1 MSNTPSQ
8 TKLGL
13 SIFLSIILYNVLPEM
28 EIEYASLLEYSAIV
42 IKEAAVG
49 LLIGFSAYICSSIIL
64 FAGRMIDTDIGLAM
78 ASMFDPTTQQMSTI
92 TGSLYNN
99 LIMLLML
106 VSNMHVFL
114 LSAMKDSF
122 TLIPIGEVTVN
133 GTLYETMIGFVT
145 NYFIIGFRIAL
156 PIFVSVMVVD
166 CVLGILTKVASQLN
180 MFAVGIQ
187 IKIIV
192 GFFVMYLTISLL
204 PYVAN
209 FIYQNMKAAM
219 KLIAGGLT

>member
-1 MSNTPSQ
+1 M
-8 TKLGL
+8 
-13 SIFLSIILYNVLPEM
+13 
-28 EIEYASLLEYSAIV
+28 
-42 IKEAAVG
+42 
-49 LLIGFSAYICSSIIL
+49 
-64 FAGRMIDTDIGLAM
+64 
-78 ASMFDPTTQQMSTI
+78 
-92 TGSLYNN
+92 
-99 LIMLLML
+99 LML
-106 VSNMHVFL
+106 V
-114 LSAMKDSF
+114 AD
-122 TLIPIGEVTVN
+122 
-133 GTLYETMIGFVT
+133 
-145 NYFIIGFRIAL
+145 YFIIGFRIAL

-204 PYVAN
+204 PHVAN